1 MQLQLQRQ
9 HMPSRIRPLIKVEV
23 EVVNLLHDVVQV
35 VDDYLGT
42 TDDNDLSYYI
52 ALSIKSILRR
62 ISLDAESIDSESESE
77 SDSESDCEPHHTGK
91 RAKR

>member
-1 MQLQLQRQ
+1 
-9 HMPSRIRPLIKVEV
+9 
-23 EVVNLLHDVVQV
+23 VQV
-35 VDDYLGT
+35 VCDKALDDYLGT

-62 ISLDAESIDSESESE
+62 ISLDAESARLDCESCIDSESESE
-77 SDSESDCEPHHTGK
+77 SESELDCEPRRTGK

>member
-1 MQLQLQRQ
+1 
-9 HMPSRIRPLIKVEV
+9 MPSRIRPLIKVEV

-35 VDDYLGT
+35 VRDKALDDYLGT

-52 ALSIKSILRR
+52 ALSIKSILCR